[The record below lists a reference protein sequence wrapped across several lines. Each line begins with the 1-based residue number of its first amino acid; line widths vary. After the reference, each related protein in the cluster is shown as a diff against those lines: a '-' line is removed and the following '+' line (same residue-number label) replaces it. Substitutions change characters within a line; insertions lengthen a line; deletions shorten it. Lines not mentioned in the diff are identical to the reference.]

1 MYTTRGKMRP
11 NEMPSGFLDSL
22 LSDKSDV
29 ITSKLLGSMGGDTKK
44 LANIRNAMKLLESL
58 PHLAGASD
66 NELGN
71 LVQNMFGS
79 TAIENPFFEQAKSMI
94 GKLDGNQ
101 FLDLVPSGQKD
112 GKAVQDY
119 SDAISFGTGEGYNAT
134 LPYWA
139 QEGEDKM
146 DLVVK
151 NFEALLK
158 LTDTLMGSLSDIETN
173 VRATTEAVVEY
184 GD

>member
-1 MYTTRGKMRP
+1 
-11 NEMPSGFLDSL
+11 
-22 LSDKSDV
+22 
-29 ITSKLLGSMGGDTKK
+29 
-44 LANIRNAMKLLESL
+44 
-58 PHLAGASD
+58 
-66 NELGN
+66 
-71 LVQNMFGS
+71 
-79 TAIENPFFEQAKSMI
+79 MI
-94 GKLDGNQ
+94 GKLDVSQ
-101 FLDLVPSGQKD
+101 FIDLVPSGQKD
-112 GKAVQDY
+112 VKPVQDY

-158 LTDTLMGSLSDIETN
+158 LTEKLTDSLSDIETN
-173 VRATTEAVVEY
+173 MRTTTEAVVEY

>member
-1 MYTTRGKMRP
+1 
-11 NEMPSGFLDSL
+11 MPSGFLDSL